1 MKNYARTIIPHQE
14 NEVCI
19 VEDYVATIIYSDEP
33 KNFYETT
40 NQDESI
46 QTMEHEF
53 DSIRKTTHGC

>member
-1 MKNYARTIIPHQE
+1 MKDYARTIIPHKK

-19 VEDYVATIIYSDEP
+19 VDYVAIIMYSDKP

-40 NQDESI
+40 NQDGWV

-53 DSIRKTTHGC
+53 DSIKKQHM